1 MKKNI
6 LVTGSAGFIGFHICE
21 ILLKKNYNVLGVDNL
36 NNYYDVNLKKNRNFI
51 LKKYPNFKFF
61 KLDLK
66 KKKELNRVFKYKIDL
81 VIHLAAQAGVR
92 FSIKN
97 PQTYIDNNISAFL
110 NLLEKMKEKN
120 VKNIV
125 YASSSSV
132 YGNLLQNPFHEKMN
146 TSFPINMYAV
156 TKKTNELM
164 AHSYHHLYNFKTIG
178 LRFFTVYGPWGRPDM
193 SLNIFSQSIKNKKQ
207 INLFNDG
214 NMIRDFTYIDDLKV
228 AVEKIVRKMFKT
240 KKKNIYLIFNV
251 GNSKRVPL
259 KRYLF
264 LIFKFFD
271 KTTKVKKM
279 PLQQGDIK
287 QTISSNKLLYNFIR
301 YKPNTLIKDG
311 INNYVQWFKN
321 YYNV

>member
-1 MKKNI
+1 M
-6 LVTGSAGFIGFHICE
+6 
-21 ILLKKNYNVLGVDNL
+21 
-36 NNYYDVNLKKNRNFI
+36 
-51 LKKYPNFKFF
+51 
-61 KLDLK
+61 
-66 KKKELNRVFKYKIDL
+66 
-81 VIHLAAQAGVR
+81 AAQAGVR